1 MKIKSYIIELPGF
14 PNLYLFF
21 NVSDFLFSGEGEIM
35 DMGEPQW
42 LINYRN
48 LVEQINSNNFD
59 WSSHQ
64 SQTNSHAGKNSAANE
79 LKY

>member
-1 MKIKSYIIELPGF
+1 
-14 PNLYLFF
+14 
-21 NVSDFLFSGEGEIM
+21 M

-64 SQTNSHAGKNSAANE
+64 SQTNSHAGKNSVANE